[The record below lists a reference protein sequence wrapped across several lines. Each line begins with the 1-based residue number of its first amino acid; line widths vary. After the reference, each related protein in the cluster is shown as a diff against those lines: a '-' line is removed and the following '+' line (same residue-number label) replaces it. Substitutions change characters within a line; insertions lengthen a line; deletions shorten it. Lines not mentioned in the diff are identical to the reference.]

1 MKEVLGEKSF
11 EELLEIKQE
20 IKTDRT
26 EFGFSNK
33 CFLVNQLI
41 LKYGYFLK
49 FFERRDKDRFLIKKK
64 VHAKGKNKITRNL
77 SSFVIEKFSG
87 YQTEKHELARK
98 EQIDLEPL
106 CIIFDPSYSEDEN
119 TLVPCFFLIKSN

>member
-11 EELLEIKQE
+11 EELLEIKEE

-64 VHAKGKNKITRNL
+64 VHANGKNKITINL

-106 CIIFDPSYSEDEN
+106 CIIYDPSYSECEN

>member
-11 EELLEIKQE
+11 EELLEIKEE

-64 VHAKGKNKITRNL
+64 FMQKVKI
-77 SSFVIEKFSG
+77 K
-87 YQTEKHELARK
+87 
-98 EQIDLEPL
+98 
-106 CIIFDPSYSEDEN
+106 
-119 TLVPCFFLIKSN
+119 